1 MQSHAPYR
9 CMAFLSKNGRIF
21 GNFDTIPPPTGAL
34 LREKIMFCA
43 GVNFSRLS
51 STEAASGLNP
61 MAVKMSL
68 SCTE

>member
-1 MQSHAPYR
+1 M
-9 CMAFLSKNGRIF
+9 
-21 GNFDTIPPPTGAL
+21 
-34 LREKIMFCA
+34 REKIMFCA

-68 SCTE
+68 SCAE